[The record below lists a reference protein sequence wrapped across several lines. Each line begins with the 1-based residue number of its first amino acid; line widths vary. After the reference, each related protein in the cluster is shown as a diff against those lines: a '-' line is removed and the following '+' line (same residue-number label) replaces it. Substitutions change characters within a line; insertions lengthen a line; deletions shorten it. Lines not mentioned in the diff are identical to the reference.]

1 MRTYV
6 AGRLLLTIP
15 TLFLVSLVV
24 FSLIRLLPGDVV
36 LAQLSSAPNFKP
48 EDLAEIRGKLGLD
61 DPWLVQYGQWI
72 GGVLHGDLG
81 KSLWS
86 DRDVTAVIW
95 DHTPVTVELAIM
107 TFVMANIIAVTFG
120 VLSALKQDSLLDY
133 ILRLVSIGGL
143 SVPSFW
149 IATLVIVLGARWFGY
164 LPPLQYIP
172 FTDDPIG
179 NIGQFIVPS
188 SIIAIASTATIMRM
202 VRSSM
207 LEVMRQDY
215 VRTAW
220 AKGLRDR
227 TVIYRHALKN
237 AFLPVITLMGLQLNF
252 LLGGSLVIEIIFGLP
267 GLGRLSYDAIQQRD
281 YTMIQGITLV
291 FGTLFV
297 LINLGVDL
305 LYAWLDPRIKY

>member
-36 LAQLSSAPNFKP
+36 LAQLSSAPNFKA

-72 GGVLHGDLG
+72 SGVVRGDLG

-86 DRDVTAVIW
+86 DRDVTSVIW
-95 DHTPVTVELAIM
+95 DHTPVTVELALM
-107 TFVMANIIAVTFG
+107 TFIMANIIAVTFG

-188 SIIAIASTATIMRM
+188 SIIAVASTATIMRM

-220 AKGLRDR
+220 AKGLRER

-281 YTMIQGITLV
+281 YTMIEGVTLV

>member
-1 MRTYV
+1 MRSYV
-6 AGRLLLTIP
+6 ATRLALTIP

-36 LAQLSSAPNFKP
+36 LAQLSSAPGFKA
-48 EDLAEIRGKLGLD
+48 EDLAEIRGKLGLN
-61 DPWLVQYGQWI
+61 DPWLVQYLQWI

-86 DRDVTAVIW
+86 DKDVSTVIW
-95 DHTPVTVELAIM
+95 DHVPVTLELAIM
-107 TFVMANIIAVTFG
+107 TFILANIIAITFG
-120 VLSALKQDSLLDY
+120 MLSALRQDSILDY
-133 ILRLVSIGGL
+133 ILRLTSIGGL
-143 SVPSFW
+143 SIPSFW
-149 IATLVIVLGARWFGY
+149 IATLVIVLGARWFNY

-179 NIGQFIVPS
+179 NLGQFIVPS

-220 AKGLRDR
+220 AKGLRER
-227 TVIYRHALKN
+227 TIIYRHALKN
-237 AFLPVITLMGLQLNF
+237 AFLPVVTLMGLQLNF

-281 YTMIQGITLV
+281 YTVIQGIALV
-291 FGTLFV
+291 FGGIFV
-297 LINLGVDL
+297 LINLGVDMI
-305 LYAWLDPRIKY
+305 YAWLDPRIKY

>member
-1 MRTYV
+1 
-6 AGRLLLTIP
+6 
-15 TLFLVSLVV
+15 
-24 FSLIRLLPGDVV
+24 
-36 LAQLSSAPNFKP
+36 
-48 EDLAEIRGKLGLD
+48 
-61 DPWLVQYGQWI
+61 DPWLVQYLQWI

-86 DRDVTAVIW
+86 DKDVSTVIW
-95 DHTPVTVELAIM
+95 DHVPVTLELAIM
-107 TFVMANIIAVTFG
+107 TFILANIIAITFG
-120 VLSALKQDSLLDY
+120 MLSALRQDSILDY
-133 ILRLVSIGGL
+133 ILRLTSIGGL
-143 SVPSFW
+143 SIPSFW
-149 IATLVIVLGARWFGY
+149 IATLVIVLGARWFNY

-179 NIGQFIVPS
+179 NLGQFIVPS

-220 AKGLRDR
+220 AKGLRER
-227 TVIYRHALKN
+227 TIIYRHALKN
-237 AFLPVITLMGLQLNF
+237 AFLPVVTLMGLQLNF

-281 YTMIQGITLV
+281 YTVIQGIALV
-291 FGTLFV
+291 FGGIFV
-297 LINLGVDL
+297 LINLGVDMI
-305 LYAWLDPRIKY
+305 YAWLDPRIKY